1 MEARELKF
9 FKRYLK
15 EKGLYYA
22 FIKDARTQ
30 QDVRLHGIPFQKYIR
45 KMKESTNILMVTV
58 NWTISEYRHWHDI
71 YSDYQL
77 YFNKNYNK

>member
-1 MEARELKF
+1 
-9 FKRYLK
+9 
-15 EKGLYYA
+15 
-22 FIKDARTQ
+22 
-30 QDVRLHGIPFQKYIR
+30 
-45 KMKESTNILMVTV
+45 MKESTNILMVTV

>member
-22 FIKDARTQ
+22 FIKDARMQ
-30 QDVRLHGIPFQKYIR
+30 QDVRLHGRPFQKYIR

-58 NWTISEYRHWHDI
+58 NWTISEYRHWNDI

>member
-22 FIKDARTQ
+22 FIKDARMQ
-30 QDVRLHGIPFQKYIR
+30 QDVRLHGRPFRKYIR

-58 NWTISEYRHWHDI
+58 NWTISEYRHWYDI